1 MALVAGEKTA
11 EGRTLRECEHCH
23 VVDDKGHH
31 QVAVPGDGGL
41 VVVSRHFKCCAEVG
55 CPDGSCAEI
64 LSRSPGV

>member
-31 QVAVPGDGGL
+31 MATVPPTMT
-41 VVVSRHFKCCAEVG
+41 VISRHFKCCAENG